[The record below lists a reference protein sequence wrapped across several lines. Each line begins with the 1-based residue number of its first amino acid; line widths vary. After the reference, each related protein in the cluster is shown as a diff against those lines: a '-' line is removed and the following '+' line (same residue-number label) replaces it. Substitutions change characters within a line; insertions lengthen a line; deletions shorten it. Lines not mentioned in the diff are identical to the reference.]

1 MMSNT
6 NKRTPWYMFMA
17 SVFSA
22 EKQAPESGIGS
33 IVRVLSQK
41 ARIGL
46 HWNTRARTPD
56 IVNRARNNMRARPM
70 SLM

>member
-6 NKRTPWYMFMA
+6 NKRTPWYMFIA

-22 EKQAPESGIGS
+22 EKQAPESGIGP

-41 ARIGL
+41 ARMGL
-46 HWNTRARTPD
+46 HWNTSARTPD
-56 IVNRARNNMRARPM
+56 IVKRVRSKMKHRLM